1 MNTGNEDFE
10 KLRKLLKLKRHE
22 QPPPGYF
29 AGFPDHVMA
38 RLEADGEEARDAG
51 KLVDSPWLRK
61 FLRMLDANP
70 FLAGAL
76 GTLIC
81 ASLIAGIMFS
91 QQGDDR
97 AAIGPAAIGVEY
109 ASAPM
114 EQPAQTVASD
124 SLHPAGS
131 FVFGTN
137 ASSPSLSDFGAQLQP
152 ASFAVPAN

>member
-29 AGFPDHVMA
+29 AAFSGHVIA
-38 RLEADGEEARDAG
+38 RLETDGEEARDAG

-61 FLRMLDANP
+61 FLRVLDANP

-76 GTLIC
+76 GTMVC
-81 ASLIAGIMFS
+81 VSLIAGIVFS

-97 AAIGPAAIGVEY
+97 TAIGPASIAVEY
-109 ASAPM
+109 ASAPT
-114 EQPAQTVASD
+114 EQAAQNATSD
-124 SLHPAGS
+124 SLRPAGN

-137 ASSPSLSDFGAQLQP
+137 ASAPSLSDFGAQLQP